1 MVLDTKRLVNVEG
14 ISDHTALLPT
24 KNKALVDF
32 DELDI
37 SDNAKKVL
45 ALVYKNSLSFSLG
58 DMTFCV
64 YVVLPHKV

>member
-1 MVLDTKRLVNVEG
+1 MLDTKRLVNEEG
-14 ISDHTALLPT
+14 VSGHTALLPT

-45 ALVYKNSLSFSLG
+45 ALIYKNLEASSNI
-58 DMTFCV
+58 
-64 YVVLPHKV
+64 